1 MDEGKV
7 DDIEFVEAGEDAAEA
22 FEPPEERLDLIVF
35 AVDGLVVPPW
45 FQAVALGRRHG
56 NKAKSKA
63 SCRTVGDP
71 YLLYPHPPSKIPF
84 AYVLLAVS
92 IYILPGKGASASSNM
107 CI

>member
-35 AVDGLVVPPW
+35 AVDGLVVLPW

-56 NKAKSKA
+56 NKAEIQGQLPNRWGSIFA
-63 SCRTVGDP
+63 VST
-71 YLLYPHPPSKIPF
+71 PSK
-84 AYVLLAVS
+84 
-92 IYILPGKGASASSNM
+92 
-107 CI
+107 